1 MDGYKHYI
9 RTNEAGE
16 IIHGFSDAF
25 EAPQDGDILVLENG
39 PRHFHEAWPVPL
51 TNERGQY
58 RFKLVNGEKVE
69 RSQEEL
75 DAEWAQRPPEPP
87 TLEERVKATE
97 DLLLNILLGGG

>member
-1 MDGYKHYI
+1 MDGYKLYI

-25 EAPQDGDILVLENG
+25 ETPEPGDILVLENG
-39 PRHFHEAWPVPL
+39 PRHFHLAWPEPL
-51 TNERGQY
+51 RNVRGQY
-58 RFKLVNGEKVE
+58 LFRWVNGQRVAKA
-69 RSQEEL
+69 QDEL
-75 DAEWAQRPPEPP
+75 DAEWAARPQGPP